1 MNKAIFI
8 QNLEK
13 VQDMLDN
20 STFLA
25 LKNAGS
31 EEELKKIIEE
41 ELSKKYNVALDWL
54 YSTLPSQQLTEV
66 DYWDGD
72 ESVLM

>member
-54 YSTLPSQQLTEV
+54 YSTLPSQQLT
-66 DYWDGD
+66 D
-72 ESVLM
+72 L

>member
-1 MNKAIFI
+1 MDKAIFV

-31 EEELKKIIEE
+31 EEELKKIIEK

-54 YSTLPSQQLTEV
+54 YSTLPSQQLTAA